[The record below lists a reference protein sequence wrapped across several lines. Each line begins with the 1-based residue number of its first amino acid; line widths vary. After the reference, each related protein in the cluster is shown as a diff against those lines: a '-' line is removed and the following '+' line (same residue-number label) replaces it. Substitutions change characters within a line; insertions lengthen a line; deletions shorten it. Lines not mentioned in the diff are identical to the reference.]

1 MTKKLYGKTEEEKLA
16 SESLE
21 CRNIVKTILD
31 YGVSQR
37 QILHICKLLSLE
49 LEDTSAMKRISSLV
63 NEFLDGKS
71 TEDTKIII

>member
-1 MTKKLYGKTEEEKLA
+1 MTKKLYGKTEEEIVA

-21 CRNIVKTILD
+21 CRDIVKTILD

-49 LEDTSAMKRISSLV
+49 LEDTNAMKKISSLV

-71 TEDTKIII
+71 TEDTQIII

>member
-37 QILHICKLLSLE
+37 QILH
-49 LEDTSAMKRISSLV
+49 AMKRISSLV

-71 TEDTKIII
+71 TKDTKIII

>member
-16 SESLE
+16 SETLE

-49 LEDTSAMKRISSLV
+49 LEDTNAMKRISSLV

-71 TEDTKIII
+71 TKDTKIII

>member
-49 LEDTSAMKRISSLV
+49 LEDTNAMKRISSLV